1 MLWRS
6 RLVGQPDG
14 RASSCP
20 ARRPR
25 IRGGRDL
32 SKAERGTDSEMREM
46 EKTEGWEE
54 ERMMGDKERGGG
66 VSELGGKSAWP
77 SHLGH

>member
-1 MLWRS
+1 
-6 RLVGQPDG
+6 
-14 RASSCP
+14 
-20 ARRPR
+20 
-25 IRGGRDL
+25 
-32 SKAERGTDSEMREM
+32 MREM